1 MSEQFSFPA
10 DTYLLAGKV
19 IRAHGLKGDL
29 KIVPFSDLAEHCITQ
44 SRFAL
49 AAEDGRMTGLLKS
62 ERVRAQGK
70 LIILKLET
78 IDTRDEAELTI
89 GMGVLLY
96 RDDLADFDKGQMDSQ
111 RLLGLA
117 VRVKS
122 RAEILGIIE
131 SCFSNGAHLIIV
143 VRDGEQEY
151 LIPLVDDIVVGFD
164 DREVLID
171 PPPGLLDINKA
182 VDR

>member
-10 DTYLLAGKV
+10 DTYLLVGKI

-29 KIVPFSDLAEHCITQ
+29 KMVPFSDFPEHFISQ

-49 AAEDGRMTGLLKS
+49 AAEDGRMTGLLRS
-62 ERVRAQGK
+62 ERARAQGK

-96 RDDLADFDKGQMDSQ
+96 RDDLPDSAGDRLDSQ
-111 RLLGLA
+111 RLQGLA
-117 VRVKS
+117 VRVKAT
-122 RAEILGIIE
+122 AEILGSIE
-131 SCFSNGAHLIIV
+131 SFFSNGAHLIIV
-143 VRDGEQEY
+143 VRDGRQEY
-151 LIPLVDDIVVGFD
+151 LIPLVDDIVVGCD
-164 DREVLID
+164 DREMIID
-171 PPPGLLDINKA
+171 PPPGLLEINKA
-182 VDR
+182 AGR

>member
-10 DTYLLAGKV
+10 EKYLLVGKV

-29 KIVPFSDLAEHCITQ
+29 KIIPFSDLSEHLMTQ

-49 AAEDGRMTGLLKS
+49 TAEDGRMTGLLRS
-62 ERVRAQGK
+62 ERVRTQGK

-78 IDTRDEAELTI
+78 IDTRNEAELTI
-89 GMGVLLY
+89 GMGLLLCS
-96 RDDLADFDKGQMDSQ
+96 DDLADFDKDQMDSQ
-111 RLLGLA
+111 RLRGLA

-122 RAEILGIIE
+122 TAEILGIIE
-131 SCFSNGAHLIIV
+131 SFFNNGAHVIIV
-143 VRDGEQEY
+143 VRDGSQEY
-151 LIPLVDDIVVGFD
+151 LIPMVDDIVVGFD

-171 PPPGLLDINKA
+171 PPPGLLDINKTT
-182 VDR
+182 DR